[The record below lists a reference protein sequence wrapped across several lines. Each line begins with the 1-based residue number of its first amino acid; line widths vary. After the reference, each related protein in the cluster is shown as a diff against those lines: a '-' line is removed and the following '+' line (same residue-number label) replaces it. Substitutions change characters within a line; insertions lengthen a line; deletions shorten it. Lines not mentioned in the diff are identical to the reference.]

1 MAWALFLLGCT
12 CMCCLFLW
20 KCTFAISDCKTLVPI
35 PGQSALSEVVNK
47 ICCTLLWLELDFDPE
62 PVLSWTKCS
71 CLESL
76 PACLHPY
83 AVRPLALSQPCCST
97 PQQEQSPA
105 RLRTPAQT
113 AFGQGLRE
121 IMQKDLISQVQ
132 NILFFEKE
140 KSKHFR
146 HIIETKS
153 PITGDFRMSRIVKNS
168 YFLFP
173 MYMFNHKIFFFPFT

>member
-1 MAWALFLLGCT
+1 
-12 CMCCLFLW
+12 MCCLFLW

-35 PGQSALSEVVNK
+35 PGQSAFSEVVNK

-76 PACLHPY
+76 PACLP
-83 AVRPLALSQPCCST
+83 PSLCSETTGSISALLQYSAAGTVS
-97 PQQEQSPA
+97 
-105 RLRTPAQT
+105 RQT
-113 AFGQGLRE
+113 AHTCPDCLWARIERNNAKGP
-121 IMQKDLISQVQ
+121 DISGP

-153 PITGDFRMSRIVKNS
+153 PITGDFRMSRVVKNS

-173 MYMFNHKIFFFPFT
+173 MYMFHQ